1 MTELAA
7 LYPFLEPTPDVDPA
21 AVLADVIRSTQEK
34 VEEIGRLRAAVVEA
48 EATRLA
54 ACATAMAE
62 RFAAGGRLFT
72 FGNGGS
78 GTDAAALAA
87 LFVDP
92 GPGSPAAAGGA
103 AHRRRRDAD
112 GAGQRRRVR
121 AWCSPGTLAAAARA
135 ARHRVRPVHERRLG
149 ERRCAASR
157 PPASAAC

>member
-7 LYPFLEPTPDVDPA
+7 LYPFLEPTPDRDPA

-34 VEEIGRLRAAVVEA
+34 VEEIGRLRTAVVEA

-78 GTDAAALAA
+78 ATDAAALAA

-92 GPGSPAAAGGA
+92 GPGHRPLPAAALTDDVATLTALANDVGFEVVFARHARGGRA
-103 AHRRRRDAD
+103 RR
-112 GAGQRRRVR
+112 
-121 AWCSPGTLAAAARA
+121 
-135 ARHRVRPVHERRLG
+135 RHRVRPVHERQLG
-149 ERRCAASR
+149 ERRAR
-157 PPASAAC
+157 PRGRPASAAC